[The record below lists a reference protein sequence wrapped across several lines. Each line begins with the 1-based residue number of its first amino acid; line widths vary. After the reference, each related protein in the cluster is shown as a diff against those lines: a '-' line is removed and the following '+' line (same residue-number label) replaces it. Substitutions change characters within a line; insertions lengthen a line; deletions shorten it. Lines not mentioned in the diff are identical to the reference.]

1 MSRRTLI
8 NLDLRGQMLDASVQA
23 GGHARESLVQGC
35 TFDLGTR
42 FVGDIR
48 GTDFIGNTGPA
59 DWRAAQTYSCYWR
72 GNANLAGSLW
82 PADIGYLHHQPVGS
96 LIRDAVTTLNLTAA
110 QKQRSEERRVGKE
123 CRSRWSP

>member
-1 MSRRTLI
+1 MRVVLT
-8 NLDLRGQMLDASVQA
+8 NQDLTGQVLDAPTRPD
-23 GGHARESLVQGC
+23 GHARESLVRGC

-72 GNANLAGSLW
+72 GNQKLSGSLW
-82 PADIGYLHHQPVGS
+82 APAIRALHHETRGT
-96 LIRDAVTTLNLTAA
+96 LIREQGGLAA
-110 QKQRSEERRVGKE
+110 G
-123 CRSRWSP
+123 

>member
-42 FVGDIR
+42 FVGGIR
-48 GTDFIGNTGPA
+48 GTGFIGNTAPA
-59 DWRAAQTYSCYWR
+59 DWRAAQTYSCSGRWNPVLVVSVLR
-72 GNANLAGSLW
+72 
-82 PADIGYLHHQPVGS
+82 ADIVCLVLQPVGS
-96 LIRDAVTTLNLTAA
+96 LIRDAV
-110 QKQRSEERRVGKE
+110 
-123 CRSRWSP
+123 